1 MAVIALLLAAAG
13 AHAADPPG
21 LGAYIE
27 QALRANLG
35 LEQRRLEERAA
46 ASRFEEARSLYRP
59 TVALQARYS
68 RADGGR
74 AIEFPVGDLL
84 NPVFDTLDELL
95 AAGGQAPR
103 FGSLENVEIPFLRER
118 EHDTRLRLSQPVY
131 RRDLDANRAASR
143 HQLEASGHARRAFER
158 RLVRDVRAAYWA
170 HCGALGVL
178 EVLEA
183 TRELVT
189 ESLRVSESRF
199 ERGALTEDEVLRDRA
214 ELAGVEQ
221 SLREAERGREAT
233 RDVIDFLLDRAPGSP
248 VDTSGCEAGSGGGD
262 VAAAAAGTTE
272 AGGGEASK
280 AATTRS
286 SLAVRSELAQLDSAI
301 AVSRSGVDAARAESW
316 PALGFALDYGAE
328 GESYDF
334 DESFWQA
341 SLVLSWNVFTSGR
354 TKARRETARLEAE
367 SLERRREELARQVTL
382 EARDAVESLETA
394 RFEVK
399 ATDRRQRA
407 AEEAYRIVERR
418 YEAGAVPLVSLTDAR
433 RELTDAGIARRLA
446 AFRVRTAEAEL
457 ERVLETDPWT
467 SESEEQGGKP

>member
-1 MAVIALLLAAAG
+1 VGAVG
-13 AHAADPPG
+13 AHAADPPA
-21 LGAYIE
+21 LGAYVE

-46 ASRFEEARSLYRP
+46 ASRLDEARSLYRP
-59 TVALQARYS
+59 TIALQARYS

-95 AAGGQAPR
+95 AAGGQPPR
-103 FGSLENVEIPFLRER
+103 FGPLDNVEIPFLRER

-178 EVLEA
+178 DVLAA
-183 TRELVT
+183 TRELVN

-248 VDTSGCEAGSGGGD
+248 VDTSGCEAESGGGG
-262 VAAAAAGTTE
+262 VAAAAAGAGAIE
-272 AGGGEASK
+272 ASGGEAAKVS
-280 AATTRS
+280 TTRA
-286 SLAVRSELAQLDSAI
+286 SLAARSELAQLDA
-301 AVSRSGVDAARAESW
+301 AVAASRSGVDATRAESW

-367 SLERRREELARQVTL
+367 SLERRREELARQLTL
-382 EARDAVESLETA
+382 EARDAIESLETA

-407 AEEAYRIVERR
+407 AQEAYRIVERR

-467 SESEEQGGKP
+467 SELSSESEEQGGEP